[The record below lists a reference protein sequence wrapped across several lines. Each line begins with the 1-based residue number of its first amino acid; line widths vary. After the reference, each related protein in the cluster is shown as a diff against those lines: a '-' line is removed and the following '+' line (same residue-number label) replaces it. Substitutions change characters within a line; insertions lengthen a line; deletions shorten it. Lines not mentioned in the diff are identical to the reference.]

1 MPTLLLAGS
10 ESLPSETESTAML
23 AASLPCTRVVT
34 LAGQGHVA
42 MLTAPE
48 LFAAEVLRFLRADA
62 A

>member
-10 ESLPSETESTAML
+10 ESPPSEAESTAML
-23 AASLPCTRVVT
+23 AAALPGARVVT

-48 LFAAEVLRFLRADA
+48 LFAAEVLRFLRSDA

>member
-1 MPTLLLAGS
+1 M
-10 ESLPSETESTAML
+10 
-23 AASLPCTRVVT
+23 T

-48 LFAAEVLRFLRADA
+48 LFAHEVLRFLRSDA